1 MRTTL
6 KRGIARPETNGY
18 ASLPPAAL
26 SPVRRYGTK
35 RRSPFRLVGKIFLW
49 LLVTALVALGALAGG
64 FWLYINHSLAAVQAT
79 SPEARAAE
87 RVLDVPVPGQPAVAI
102 VIGYDKRLGKDKN
115 NPPRSDTLML
125 IRVDPGKETISM
137 LSFPRDLVVDIP
149 GCREQEPFRGRIN
162 EAFTACGPRGTLET
176 VKQLTGISVNYMV
189 TVNFRGFN
197 QIVNKVGGVYMDVD
211 RRYFNDNAGRGPGER
226 YATIDLHS
234 GYQHL
239 TGSQALDFVRYR
251 HTDSDIYRNARQQ
264 EFVKAFKQQVESF
277 WSLRKIPGVVNAI
290 TDNVEVGVGGGKAL
304 DPEALYGYAK
314 LLYELPTGN
323 FHQVQIEGLSEVTG
337 AEGASLLAAPQEEV
351 DEAVQMF
358 MAPDAAA
365 AEKATAVATG
375 QKPKRTG
382 PDPQGVTI
390 EVLNGNGVVGSAD
403 EAAFALSKR
412 GYRTVNGGNADRF
425 DYFHTT
431 VFYDPARPNGRAAAD
446 AIAQLFGDAEVEA
459 GSTTIPL
466 ETTLRVIVGQTF
478 HGTIAPV
485 PPDTTPKHE
494 PPAVVADPASVAP
507 LIRRAQRKA
516 DFRILVPTL
525 RERSSSLDDEEPL
538 RVYEVEGEDA
548 VRLVYRTAAG
558 EYWGIQQTGWTDAPI
573 TRGASLTRKAGGRAY
588 QLYYAG
594 SRLHVVAFE
603 ESGAL
608 YWVVNT
614 LLNRLSNETMLAIAK
629 GLKPLRK
636 SQK

>member
-6 KRGIARPETNGY
+6 KRGISRPETNGH
-18 ASLPPAAL
+18 AAVPPTVT
-26 SPVRRYGTK
+26 SPVRRYATK
-35 RRSPFRLVGKIFLW
+35 RRSRFRLVGKILLSIAVA
-49 LLVTALVALGALAGG
+49 LLVAAGALAGG

-79 SPEARAAE
+79 SPEAKAAE
-87 RVLDVPVPGQPAVAI
+87 KILDVPVPGQPAVAI
-102 VIGYDKRLGKDKN
+102 VIGYDKRLGKEKN

-125 IRVDPGKETISM
+125 VRVDPRKETISM

-149 GCREQEPFRGRIN
+149 GCRDQEPFRGRIN

-189 TVNFRGFN
+189 TVNFRGFK
-197 QIVNKVGGVYMDVD
+197 QIVNTVGGVYMDVD
-211 RRYFNDNAGRGPGER
+211 RRYFNNNAGLGPGQR
-226 YATIDLHS
+226 YATIDLHA

-264 EFVKAFKQQVESF
+264 EFVKAFKQQVETF
-277 WSLRKIPGVVNAI
+277 WSLRKIPGVVNSI
-290 TDNVEVGVGGGKAL
+290 TNNVEVGVGGGKAL
-304 DPEALYGYAK
+304 DPETLYGYAK

-337 AEGASLLAAPQEEV
+337 AEGAALLAAPPEEV
-351 DEAVQMF
+351 QKAVQTF

-382 PDPQGVTI
+382 PAPDNVTI
-390 EVLNGNGVVGSAD
+390 EVLNGNGVAGSAD
-403 EAAFALSKR
+403 DAAYALSKR

-425 DYFHTT
+425 DYFQTT
-431 VFYDPARPNGRAAAD
+431 VLYDPARPAGRPAAD
-446 AIAQLFGDAEVEA
+446 AIAQLFGAAEVEA
-459 GSTTIPL
+459 APAGTPL

-478 HGTIAPV
+478 HGTLAPV
-485 PPDTTPKHE
+485 PTDTTPKHE
-494 PPAVVADPASVAP
+494 PPAVTADPASVAP
-507 LIRRAQRKA
+507 LIRRVQRRV
-516 DFRILVPTL
+516 DFRLLVPTL
-525 RERSSSLDDEEPL
+525 RERSSSLDDDEPM
-538 RVYEVEGEDA
+538 RAYELEGEDA
-548 VRLVYRTAAG
+548 VRLVYQTASG
-558 EYWGIQQTGWTDAPI
+558 EYWGIQQTGWTDAPV
-573 TRGASLTRKAGGRAY
+573 TRGASLTRRADGREY

-603 ESGAL
+603 ENGAL

-629 GLKPLRK
+629 GLKPPRK
-636 SQK
+636 

>member
-6 KRGIARPETNGY
+6 KRGIGRAETNGH
-18 ASLPPAAL
+18 ASFA
-26 SPVRRYGTK
+26 PVAVTPMRRYATK
-35 RRSPFRLVGKIFLW
+35 RRSRLRLVGKIFLW
-49 LLVTALVALGALAGG
+49 LLVAALVAAGALAGG
-64 FWLYINHSLAAVQAT
+64 FWLYLNHSLAAVQAR

-87 RVLDVPVPGQPAVAI
+87 RVLDVPVPGRPAVAI
-102 VIGYDKRLGKDKN
+102 VIGYDKRLGKERN

-125 IRVDPGKETISM
+125 VRVDPDNETISM

-149 GCREQEPFRGRIN
+149 GCRQQGAFQGRIN

-189 TVNFRGFN
+189 TVDFRGFT

-211 RRYFNDNAGRGPGER
+211 RRYFNDNEGLGPGQT
-226 YATIDLHS
+226 YATIDLHA

-239 TGSQALDFVRYR
+239 NGKQALDFVRYR

-264 EFVKAFKQQVESF
+264 EFMKAFKQQVESF
-277 WSLRKIPGVVNAI
+277 WSLRRIPGVVNAI
-290 TDNVEVGVGGGKAL
+290 TSNVEVGVGGGKAL
-304 DPEALYGYAK
+304 DPEVLYGYAK

-323 FHQVQIEGLSEVTG
+323 FHQVQIEGLSAVTG
-337 AEGASLLAAPQEEV
+337 ANGAALLAAS
-351 DEAVQMF
+351 DGAIDKAVQTF

-375 QKPKRTG
+375 RKPKRTG
-382 PDPQGVTI
+382 PAPETVTI
-390 EVLNGNGVVGSAD
+390 EILNGNGVAGSAD

-431 VFYDPARPNGRAAAD
+431 VSYDPARPSGRAAANSV
-446 AIAQLFGDAEVEA
+446 AELFGDADVEA
-459 GSTTIPL
+459 ASAASPPL
-466 ETTLRVIVGQTF
+466 ETTVRVVVGQTF

-494 PPAVVADPASVAP
+494 PPAIAADRAHAAP
-507 LIRRAQRKA
+507 LVRRAQRKA
-516 DFRILVPTL
+516 DFRVLVPTV
-525 RERSSSLDDEEPL
+525 REKTSALDQEEPMRAYRL
-538 RVYEVEGEDA
+538 EGEDA
-548 VRLVYRTAAG
+548 VRLVYRTSTG
-558 EYWGIQQTGWTDAPI
+558 EYWGVQQTGWTDAPI
-573 TRGASLTRKAGGRAY
+573 TRGASLVRRADGREY
-588 QLYYAG
+588 HLYYAG

-603 ESGAL
+603 EGGGL

-629 GLKPLRK
+629 GLKPLNRK
-636 SQK
+636 

>member
-6 KRGIARPETNGY
+6 KRGIGRAETNGH
-18 ASLPPAAL
+18 A
-26 SPVRRYGTK
+26 PVAPLAVTPMRRYATK
-35 RRSPFRLVGKIFLW
+35 RRSRLRLVGKIFVW
-49 LLVTALVALGALAGG
+49 LLVAALVAAGALAGG
-64 FWLYINHSLAAVQAT
+64 FWLYLNHSLAAVQAT

-87 RVLDVPVPGQPAVAI
+87 KVLDVPVPGRPAVAI
-102 VIGYDKRLGKDKN
+102 VIGYDKRLGKERN

-125 IRVDPGKETISM
+125 VRVDPDNETISM

-149 GCREQEPFRGRIN
+149 GCRQQGAFSGRIN

-189 TVNFRGFN
+189 TVDFRGFT

-211 RRYFNDNAGRGPGER
+211 RRYFNDNEGLGPGQT
-226 YATIDLHS
+226 YDDIDLHA

-239 TGSQALDFVRYR
+239 NGKQALDFVRYR

-264 EFVKAFKQQVESF
+264 EFIKAFKQQVESF

-290 TDNVEVGVGGGKAL
+290 TSNVEVGVGGGKAL
-304 DPEALYGYAK
+304 DPEALYGYAR

-323 FHQVQIEGLSEVTG
+323 FHQVQIEGLSAVTG
-337 AEGASLLAAPQEEV
+337 ANGAALLAAS
-351 DEAVQMF
+351 DGAIDKAVQTF

-375 QKPKRTG
+375 RKPKRTG
-382 PDPQGVTI
+382 PAPETVTI

-412 GYRTVNGGNADRF
+412 GYRTVNGGNAERF

-431 VFYDPARPNGRAAAD
+431 VSYDPARPNGRAAAN
-446 AIAQLFGDAEVEA
+446 AVAQLFGDAELEA
-459 GSTTIPL
+459 ASAASPPL
-466 ETTLRVIVGQTF
+466 ETTVRVVVGQTF

-494 PPAVVADPASVAP
+494 PPAVVADRAHAAP
-507 LIRRAQRKA
+507 LVRRAQRKV
-516 DFRILVPTL
+516 DFRVLVPTV
-525 RERSSSLDDEEPL
+525 REKTSSLDDEEPM
-538 RVYEVEGEDA
+538 RTYRMEGEGA
-548 VRLVYRTAAG
+548 VRLVYRTSTG
-558 EYWGIQQTGWTDAPI
+558 EYWGIQQTGWSDAPI
-573 TRGASLTRKAGGRAY
+573 TRGASLVRRADGREY
-588 QLYYAG
+588 HLYYAG

-603 ESGAL
+603 EGGAL

-614 LLNRLSNETMLAIAK
+614 LLNRLSNETMLALAK
-629 GLKPLRK
+629 GLKPLSRK
-636 SQK
+636 

>member
-6 KRGIARPETNGY
+6 KRGIGRAETNGH
-18 ASLPPAAL
+18 ASFA
-26 SPVRRYGTK
+26 PVAVTPMRRYATK
-35 RRSPFRLVGKIFLW
+35 RRSRLGLVGKIFLS
-49 LLVTALVALGALAGG
+49 LLVAALVAAGALAGG
-64 FWLYINHSLAAVQAT
+64 FWLYLNHSLAAVQAR

-87 RVLDVPVPGQPAVAI
+87 RVLDVPIPGRPAVAI
-102 VIGYDKRLGKDKN
+102 VIGYDKRLGKERN

-125 IRVDPGKETISM
+125 VRVDPDNETISM

-149 GCREQEPFRGRIN
+149 GCRQQGAFQGRIN

-189 TVNFRGFN
+189 TVDFRGFT

-211 RRYFNDNAGRGPGER
+211 RRYFNDNEGLGPGQT
-226 YATIDLHS
+226 YATIDLHA

-239 TGSQALDFVRYR
+239 KGNQALDFVRYR

-264 EFVKAFKQQVESF
+264 EFMKAFKQQVESF

-290 TDNVEVGVGGGKAL
+290 TSNVEVGVGGGKAL
-304 DPEALYGYAK
+304 DPEVLYGYAK

-323 FHQVQIEGLSEVTG
+323 FHQVQIEGLSAVTG
-337 AEGASLLAAPQEEV
+337 ANGAALLAAS
-351 DEAVQMF
+351 DGAIDKAVQTF

-375 QKPKRTG
+375 RKPKRTG
-382 PDPQGVTI
+382 PAPETVTI
-390 EVLNGNGVVGSAD
+390 EVLNGNGVAGSAD

-431 VFYDPARPNGRAAAD
+431 VSYDPARSNGRAAAN
-446 AIAQLFGDAEVEA
+446 AVAQLFGDAEVEA
-459 GSTTIPL
+459 PSAASPPL
-466 ETTLRVIVGQTF
+466 ETTLRVVVGQTF

-494 PPAVVADPASVAP
+494 PPAIAADRAHAAP
-507 LIRRAQRKA
+507 LVRRAQRKA
-516 DFRILVPTL
+516 DFRVLVPTV
-525 RERSSSLDDEEPL
+525 REKTSSLDDEEPMRAYRL
-538 RVYEVEGEDA
+538 EGEDA
-548 VRLVYRTAAG
+548 VRLVYRTSTG
-558 EYWGIQQTGWTDAPI
+558 EYWGVQQTGWTDAPI
-573 TRGASLTRKAGGRAY
+573 TRGASLVRRADGREY
-588 QLYYAG
+588 HLYYAG

-603 ESGAL
+603 EGGGL

-629 GLKPLRK
+629 GLKPLNRK
-636 SQK
+636 

>member
-6 KRGIARPETNGY
+6 KRGIGRAETNGH
-18 ASLPPAAL
+18 A
-26 SPVRRYGTK
+26 PVAPVAVTPMRRYATK
-35 RRSPFRLVGKIFLW
+35 RRRRLRLVGKIFLW
-49 LLVTALVALGALAGG
+49 LLVAALVAAGALAGG
-64 FWLYINHSLAAVQAT
+64 FWLYLNHSLAAVQAT

-87 RVLDVPVPGQPAVAI
+87 RVLDVPLPGRPAVAI
-102 VIGYDKRLGKDKN
+102 VIGYDKRLGKERN

-125 IRVDPGKETISM
+125 VRVDPDNETISM

-149 GCREQEPFRGRIN
+149 GCRQQGAFQGRIN

-189 TVNFRGFN
+189 TVDFRGFT

-211 RRYFNDNAGRGPGER
+211 RRYFNDNEGLGPGQT
-226 YATIDLHS
+226 YDDIDLHA

-239 TGSQALDFVRYR
+239 NGKQALDFVRYR

-264 EFVKAFKQQVESF
+264 EFMKAFKQQVESF

-290 TDNVEVGVGGGKAL
+290 TSNVEVGVGGGKAL

-323 FHQVQIEGLSEVTG
+323 FHQVQIEGLSAVTG
-337 AEGASLLAAPQEEV
+337 ANGAALLAAS
-351 DEAVQMF
+351 DGAIDKAVQTF

-375 QKPKRTG
+375 RKPKRTG
-382 PDPQGVTI
+382 PAPEAVTI
-390 EVLNGNGVVGSAD
+390 EVLNGNGVAGSAD

-412 GYRTVNGGNADRF
+412 GYRTVNGGNAERF

-431 VFYDPARPNGRAAAD
+431 VSYDAARPNGRAAAN
-446 AIAQLFGDAEVEA
+446 AVAQLFGDAEVEA
-459 GSTTIPL
+459 ASAASPPL
-466 ETTLRVIVGQTF
+466 ETTLRVVVGQTF

-494 PPAVVADPASVAP
+494 PPAVVADPAHAAP
-507 LIRRAQRKA
+507 LVRRAQRKV
-516 DFRILVPTL
+516 DFRVLVPTV
-525 RERSSSLDDEEPL
+525 REKTSSLDDEEPMRAYRL
-538 RVYEVEGEDA
+538 EGEDS
-548 VRLVYRTAAG
+548 VRLVYRTSTG
-558 EYWGIQQTGWTDAPI
+558 EYWGVQQTGWVDAPI
-573 TRGASLTRKAGGRAY
+573 TRGASLVRRADGREY
-588 QLYYAG
+588 HLYYAG

-603 ESGAL
+603 EGGAL

-614 LLNRLSNETMLAIAK
+614 LLNRLSNETMLALAK
-629 GLKPLRK
+629 GLKPLSRK
-636 SQK
+636 